1 MQKMTVELE
10 SKKELFEAYGVK
22 SEYDR
27 TVCDKCNII
36 VGFNADK
43 GQGLFLCR
51 KCWRLLDS

>member
-1 MQKMTVELE
+1 MTVELE